1 MSLRVLVSTLVPET
15 WVVLE
20 SGCGPGSASNCTD
33 SRGGTFSIKA
43 SGSWTNFGNWSLG
56 EEQNIDVDQSTGGVV
71 GWDTLGIQAQGV
83 GPLTLD
89 NQTILALER
98 KDFWLGN
105 LGLAVRAPAYD
116 NGTHPSFLSALR
128 TKNLIPSLSYG
139 YTAGAYY
146 RMLLDTSRMVSQLT
160 KQVIKHWEA

>member
-1 MSLRVLVSTLVPET
+1 MSLRALVSTLVPET
-15 WVVLE
+15 WVVSE
-20 SGCGPGSASNCTD
+20 AGCGPGSVSNCVD
-33 SRGGTFSIKA
+33 SRGGTFSSKA
-43 SGSWTNFGNWSLG
+43 SSLWHSFGNWSLG
-56 EEQNIDVDQSTGGVV
+56 EEENIDVDQKEGGEV

-89 NQTILALER
+89 NQTVLALIR

-105 LGLAVRAPAYD
+105 LGLAIRAPAYD

-146 RMLLDTSRMVSQLT
+146 RMLSGTSRMVNQLT
-160 KQVIKHWEA
+160 KQGGKLWEV

>member
-20 SGCGPGSASNCTD
+20 GGCGPGSVSNCVD
-33 SRGGTFSIKA
+33 SRGGTFSNKA
-43 SGSWTNFGNWSLG
+43 SHTWKDFGTWSLG
-56 EEQNIDVDQSTGGVV
+56 EEQNIDVDQSAGGEV
-71 GWDTLGIQAQGV
+71 GWDTLGIEAQGV

-146 RMLLDTSRMVSQLT
+146 RMFLNTSQIVNQLT
-160 KQVIKHWEA
+160 KQATKLWEA